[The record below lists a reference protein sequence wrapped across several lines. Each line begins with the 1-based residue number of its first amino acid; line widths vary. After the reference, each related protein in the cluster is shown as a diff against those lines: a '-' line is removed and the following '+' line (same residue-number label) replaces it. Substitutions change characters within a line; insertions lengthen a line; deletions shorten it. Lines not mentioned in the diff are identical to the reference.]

1 MNMDKYVGIWVS
13 RDGVPGRRQGG
24 SNNRRGAGV
33 SVQRRDVSRMP
44 INIIP

>member
-33 SVQRRDVSRMP
+33 CRDVSRMP